1 MSEQNLSQWFD
12 LAEKKPW
19 EVGVYRVELS
29 MKNKPDLCT
38 ISEWYA
44 YWDGYKF
51 GSFRLSPDESF
62 RNRNGSLSQDLCN
75 IKWRG
80 LSTNPEVKKKPQNKR
95 KTMYV
100 VMNAVTNN
108 PTASFFSVNSA
119 RDYAETVNFP
129 VRVKKIRFR
138 TPE

>member
-1 MSEQNLSQWFD
+1 MPNLSQWF
-12 LAEKKPW
+12 LLSEQTPW
-19 EVGVYRVELS
+19 EVGVYEVRDS
-29 MKNKPDLCT
+29 WGRRWMCR
-38 ISEWYA
+38 
-44 YWDGYKF
+44 WDGEKF
-51 GSFRLSPDESF
+51 LAQA
-62 RNRNGSLSQDLCN
+62 RNVETANLQPHPPTICILL
-75 IKWRG
+75 WRG
-80 LSTNPEVKKKPQNKR
+80 LSTNPDVKKKENKR

-129 VRVKKIRFR
+129 VRVKRIRFR

>member
-1 MSEQNLSQWFD
+1 MTNLSQWF
-12 LAEKKPW
+12 LLSEQTPW
-19 EVGVYRVELS
+19 EVGVYEVEDSWGCIWMCRWNGEKFLAQA
-29 MKNKPDLCT
+29 KNAGIANLQTHSAT
-38 ISEWYA
+38 ICI
-44 YWDGYKF
+44 
-51 GSFRLSPDESF
+51 R
-62 RNRNGSLSQDLCN
+62 R
-75 IKWRG
+75 WRG
-80 LSTNPEVKKKPQNKR
+80 LSTSPEVKKKPQNKR

>member
-1 MSEQNLSQWFD
+1 MSEQNLSQWF
-12 LAEKKPW
+12 LLSEQTPW
-19 EVGVYRVELS
+19 EVGVYEVNSGNEWNHITYS
-29 MKNKPDLCT
+29 SYWCGSKFHGGWGFPEEAYENKDHPG
-38 ISEWYA
+38 
-44 YWDGYKF
+44 DGS
-51 GSFRLSPDESF
+51 GS
-62 RNRNGSLSQDLCN
+62 
-75 IKWRG
+75 KWRG
-80 LSTNPEVKKKPQNKR
+80 LSTSPEVKKKPQNKR

-138 TPE
+138 TTE

>member
-1 MSEQNLSQWFD
+1 MDEQNLSQWFD
-12 LAEKKPW
+12 LAEQKPW
-19 EVGVYRVELS
+19 EVGVYEAKYDGLDKIYYS
-29 MKNKPDLCT
+29 WFNGEQFQSGWYSKQKAKENKNMPSGLGLVP
-38 ISEWYA
+38 E
-44 YWDGYKF
+44 
-51 GSFRLSPDESF
+51 
-62 RNRNGSLSQDLCN
+62 
-75 IKWRG
+75 KWRG
-80 LSTNPEVKKKPQNKR
+80 LSTSPEVKKKPQNKR

>member
-1 MSEQNLSQWFD
+1 MTKLSQWYA
-12 LAEKKPW
+12 LAEQTPW
-19 EVGVYRVELS
+19 EVGVY
-29 MKNKPDLCT
+29 KIPDRYG
-38 ISEWYA
+38 SEIEWFS
-44 YWDGYKF
+44 YWCG
-51 GSFRLSPDESF
+51 ESF
-62 RNRNGSLSQDLCN
+62 HGGWSTIESAMETRGENY
-75 IKWRG
+75 IVEYTKWRG
-80 LSTNPEVKKKPQNKR
+80 LSTSPEVKKKQQNKR

>member
-1 MSEQNLSQWFD
+1 MKTKAKKHPNLRLYSYWNGYRFGWVEQFPW
-12 LAEKKPW
+12 LAEMQGHNASSRT
-19 EVGVYRVELS
+19 E
-29 MKNKPDLCT
+29 
-38 ISEWYA
+38 
-44 YWDGYKF
+44 
-51 GSFRLSPDESF
+51 
-62 RNRNGSLSQDLCN
+62 

-80 LSTNPEVKKKPQNKR
+80 LSTNPEVKKPPNKR

-129 VRVKKIRFR
+129 VRVKRIRFR
-138 TPE
+138 TSE